1 MDRIFNFGAGP
12 SCLPIEVLRTIQN
25 ELLNYKNSGMSIL
38 EISHRN
44 QLYNEIN
51 DEARSLF
58 KKLLNIDDNW
68 SVLYLQGGAYTQFS
82 TFPQNFADKN
92 DLTLYAITGN
102 FSNKA
107 YIEGK
112 KYTKAE
118 ILVSSED
125 TNFNY
130 IPKIDKNMVDQTAK
144 YVHICVN
151 NTVYGT
157 CYDEIPDTGSVPLV
171 GDMSSII
178 LGKDYDINKFAMI
191 YGGAQ
196 KNLGAAGVTFL
207 AIRNNMIN
215 ENLKNT
221 LAAMSDYSVHKNAD
235 SIFNT
240 PPVFAVYV
248 LNLMLKWVEKM
259 GGVKS
264 LSKRAVERSN
274 ILYDIIDNSN
284 FYNGT
289 ANIKYRSPMNITFI
303 CPTKELNDKFVSEA
317 KSNGLIGVKGHKA
330 AGGIR
335 VSIYNAMEDEGV
347 KKISEFMKKFEIEN
361 K

>member
-12 SCLPIEVLRTIQN
+12 SCLPIEVLETVKN

-51 DEARSLF
+51 DEARALF
-58 KKLLNIDDNW
+58 KKLLNINDDW
-68 SVLYLQGGAYTQFS
+68 TILYLQGGAYTQFS
-82 TFPQNFADKN
+82 TIPQNLAEKD

-102 FSNKA
+102 FANKA

-112 KYTKAE
+112 KYSKAE

-125 TNFNY
+125 KNFNY
-130 IPKIDKNMVDQTAK
+130 IPQIDKNVINQNAK

-157 CYDEIPDTGSVPLV
+157 CYDEVPDTGAIPLI

-178 LGKDYDINKFAMI
+178 LGKDYDINKFDMI

-196 KNLGAAGVTFL
+196 KNLGIAGVTFL
-207 AIRNNMIN
+207 AIRNNLIN
-215 ENLKNT
+215 ENLKND
-221 LAAMSDYSVHKNAD
+221 LSSMSDYSVHKKAD

-240 PPVFAVYV
+240 PPIFSVYV
-248 LNLMLKWVEKM
+248 LNLMLKWAEKM

-274 ILYDIIDNSN
+274 VLYDIIDNSDI
-284 FYNGT
+284 YAGT
-289 ANIKYRSPMNITFI
+289 ADMKFRSPMNITFV
-303 CPTKELNDKFVSEA
+303 CNTNEMNDKFISEA
-317 KSNGLIGVKGHKA
+317 KSIGLVGLKGHKA

-335 VSIYNAMEDEGV
+335 ASVYNAMDDEGV
-347 KKISEFMKKFEIEN
+347 KKLSEFMKKFEIEN